1 MEKKMFSWLS
11 WEKTKNFLATKHMKN
26 FVFFLFNGPTGIIKE
41 ERVEFY
47 HRKNSELS
55 GAQSQLNLHHM
66 YFDLHK
72 GEK

>member
-1 MEKKMFSWLS
+1 
-11 WEKTKNFLATKHMKN
+11 MKN